1 MKCPSCGCDD
11 DRVIDSR
18 TTREGRV
25 VRRRRH
31 CEECSTRFTTYE
43 YIEPFAS
50 MVVKKDGRREP
61 FDRQKMAG
69 GILTACQKRPV
80 SPDRID
86 QLVDRVEARIG
97 ERGEREIPSEVVG
110 QLVMEELQ
118 EVDQVAYVRF
128 ASVYRH
134 FKDVGEFL
142 EEIRSMLK

>member
-1 MKCPSCGCDD
+1 
-11 DRVIDSR
+11 
-18 TTREGRV
+18 
-25 VRRRRH
+25 
-31 CEECSTRFTTYE
+31 
-43 YIEPFAS
+43 

-61 FDRQKMAG
+61 YDRQKMAG
-69 GILTACQKRPV
+69 GILIACQKRPV

-86 QLVDRVEARIG
+86 QLVDRVEARIS
-97 ERGEREIPSEVVG
+97 ERGEREIPSDVVG